1 LIKNPAKIY
10 IFLSDRYTY
19 ELIRQ
24 ICNQNQAL
32 PYNQEK
38 TPMKTLRFLMIVLLF
53 TAFSAESYALID
65 DCPCRRRV
73 VKKIVKVKQ
82 IVYKVHVQRFGIFD
96 EIPWVPEDFGC
107 RRPGIQQVV
116 SYQLKVMPNPVQKRL
131 NVISYLEYSGTVKIE
146 LFTCEGKLITTL
158 MNEYWES
165 GTNVR
170 TFDLEGKVKRGI
182 AYVRLTAG
190 TVRQVEK
197 IFVL

>member
-1 LIKNPAKIY
+1 MMA
-10 IFLSDRYTY
+10 
-19 ELIRQ
+19 
-24 ICNQNQAL
+24 
-32 PYNQEK
+32 
-38 TPMKTLRFLMIVLLF
+38 LLF
-53 TAFSAESYALID
+53 TAFSLESYALID

-73 VKKIVKVKQ
+73 VKKIVKPKPIYRAPVK
-82 IVYKVHVQRFGIFD
+82 RFGLFD
-96 EIPWVPEDFGC
+96 DIPYIPEDATC
-107 RRPGIQQVV
+107 RRPGIQQMVN
-116 SYQLKVMPNPVQKRL
+116 YQLKIMPNPVQKRL

-170 TFDLEGKVKRGI
+170 TFNLEGRVKRGI
-182 AYVRLTAG
+182 AFVRLTAG

>member
-1 LIKNPAKIY
+1 
-10 IFLSDRYTY
+10 
-19 ELIRQ
+19 
-24 ICNQNQAL
+24 
-32 PYNQEK
+32 
-38 TPMKTLRFLMIVLLF
+38 MKTLRFLMIAFLF

-65 DCPCRRRV
+65 DCPCRRKV
-73 VKKIVKVKQ
+73 VKKIVKVKPV
-82 IVYKVHVQRFGIFD
+82 VYKAPEKRFGIFSD
-96 EIPWVPEDFGC
+96 IPYIPEDMGC

-116 SYQLKVMPNPVQKRL
+116 NYQIKVMPNPVQKKL
-131 NVISYLEYSGTVKIE
+131 NVISYIQYAGTVKIE

-170 TFDLEGKVKRGI
+170 SFNLEGKVKRGI